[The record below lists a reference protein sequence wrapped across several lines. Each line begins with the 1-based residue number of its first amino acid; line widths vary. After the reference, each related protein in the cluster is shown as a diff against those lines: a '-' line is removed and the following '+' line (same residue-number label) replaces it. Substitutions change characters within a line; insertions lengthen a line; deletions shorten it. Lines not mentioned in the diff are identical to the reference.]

1 VYIKAWK
8 QSTADKLQKQAES
21 PLLPP
26 LRLQF
31 LLSNFKRPPKRL
43 QKKLL
48 YQDSQEE
55 QEDNDI
61 SNSSDKES
69 LDKEPKFISNI

>member
-1 VYIKAWK
+1 VYIKVWK
-8 QSTADKLQKQAES
+8 QSTADELQKQAEE

-31 LLSNFKRPPKRL
+31 LLSNFKRPPKML

-48 YQDSQEE
+48 YQRTRRKGRRM
-55 QEDNDI
+55 I
-61 SNSSDKES
+61 
-69 LDKEPKFISNI
+69 I